1 VDDNFRLLLFSSILI
16 IWITLI
22 IFFVDDITDYDVDS
36 ARYTHSAI
44 FQGFAALV
52 GISVTAS
59 LITLHFTFNSITG
72 MEERIYKIIGKRA
85 PDNHIPMPLEME
97 VHYITS
103 GLFFSDLLKSSFK
116 ENLDHRQRRGAARV
130 LSREVYDLFAKIKQY
145 KQNSIALKQSF
156 KISLPILI
164 FIILLSLIALVF
176 FTPDQ
181 DNSESGI
188 ILISQKVLYVI
199 FGITVYSILS
209 LGYLFHR
216 VIVQWNRT

>member
-1 VDDNFRLLLFSSILI
+1 MDTNSKPLLFCSILV

-22 IFFVDDITDYDVDS
+22 TFFVDDTAGYDVNS

-44 FQGFAALV
+44 FQGFAALL

-59 LITLHFTFNSITG
+59 LITLHFTSNSITS

-103 GLFFSDLLKSSFK
+103 GLFLSDLLKSSFEK
-116 ENLDHRQRRGAARV
+116 DSHLRQHSGAARV
-130 LSREVYDLFAKIKQY
+130 LDREVKDLFTKIEQY
-145 KQNSIALKQSF
+145 KQYSIELKRSF

-164 FIILLSLIALVF
+164 FILASSLISLVF
-176 FTPDQ
+176 FTPNQED
-181 DNSESGI
+181 SELMV
-188 ILISQKVLYVI
+188 ILVSQKILYIV
-199 FGITVYSILS
+199 FGITAYSILI
-209 LGYLFHR
+209 LGYLFHKI
-216 VIVQWNRT
+216 IVQWNHA